1 MRAAHPSSHAMPI
14 VVAYDEIKPE
24 SIRRNPGGPDRP
36 ASTNYPFFRA
46 TPEKPDAPTAFLAQ
60 YDPGDKSCTHFHQ
73 VDQFQILV
81 QGSGTLGRHA
91 VEPYYVHFSRAYTPY
106 GPLHADEKTGWTF
119 MTLRTRYDPGA
130 QRLPGALP
138 TLQEVRDRKPWQVT
152 SMAQFA
158 ARDAAVSMLENEDIK
173 DDRGLY
179 VRSLSMAPG
188 ASTVAPSPSGGAGQY
203 IIVVKGTLVHD
214 DRSRNALTVVF
225 NDPHETPFRIQAGP
239 VGLEALIVNFPRA
252 DTLHGDAKA
261 GTTTTGLK
269 KWRCV
274 LCGFIYD
281 EALGLPDEGIA
292 AGTRW
297 ADVPANWMCGDCG
310 AGKGD
315 FEMVEV

>member
-1 MRAAHPSSHAMPI
+1 MPI
-14 VVAYDEIKPE
+14 VVSYDEIKPE

-36 ASTNYPFFRA
+36 ASTNHPFFRA
-46 TPEKPDAPTAFLAQ
+46 TPDTPDAPTAFLAQ

-81 QGSGTLGRHA
+81 QGKGTLGRHA

-106 GPLHADEKTGWTF
+106 GPLHADERTGWTF

-138 TLQEVRDRKPWQVT
+138 MLQAVRERKPWQVT
-152 SMAQFA
+152 SMAKFPERGAGVRIEQ
-158 ARDAAVSMLENEDIK
+158 NPDIM

-188 ASTVAPSPSGGAGQY
+188 ASMVAPSPADGAGQY
-203 IIVVKGTLVHD
+203 VIVVKGTLVQD
-214 DRSRNALTVVF
+214 DRARAALTVVYTAS
-225 NDPHETPFRIQAGP
+225 NEAPFRIQAGP
-239 VGLEALIVNFPRA
+239 DGLDALVVNFPRTEPIRSGEQTA
-252 DTLHGDAKA
+252 SSDV
-261 GTTTTGLK
+261 GLK

-274 LCGFIYD
+274 LCGFTYD
-281 EALGLPDEGIA
+281 EALGLPDEGIP

-297 ADVPANWMCGDCG
+297 AEVPAGWICGDCG

-315 FEMVEV
+315 FVMVEI